1 MRFAIASLLVAFS
14 LTACGGSS
22 GLRLERLESSVQK
35 PSNIAVYFTVET
47 SEGEPVAGLEA
58 DAFQIYEDGKL
69 VSVHE
74 SKQTIL
80 NPEVAVE
87 HFTLLLVDM
96 SGSVTESDDLPTIVA
111 GASSFAERLGNVT
124 KVAIYAFDGRKEIV
138 PVADFT
144 NNKGRVSNA
153 AEKLD
158 GFNAKDPSTNLNGAV
173 VSALE
178 VLDKKLSRSR
188 MPLRFG
194 TLVVF
199 TDGSDRASRVDRET
213 LLGAIDETEH
223 EIYVIGV
230 GSEIDEG
237 ELSEIGVTDVVI
249 QPNREE
255 ISQAF
260 EDTASRI
267 EAMSQRYYLLG
278 YCSPAR
284 AGDHKVKIVA
294 NGMGKSGS
302 LSYEFSAQGFR
313 PDCNPEKKP
322 AFSLTRAA
330 K

>member
-1 MRFAIASLLVAFS
+1 MRLVLALIVVIGS
-14 LTACGGSS
+14 ACGGSS
-22 GLRLERLESSVQK
+22 GLRLERLDSSVQK

-47 SEGEPVAGLEA
+47 HEGEPVAGL
-58 DAFQIYEDGKL
+58 DAESFDIYEDGKL

-80 NPEVAVE
+80 NPEVATE

-96 SGSVTESDDLPTIVA
+96 SGSITESDDVPTIVA
-111 GASSFAERLGNVT
+111 GASSFAETLGNVQ

-138 PVADFT
+138 PIADFT
-144 NNKGRVSNA
+144 SSKGRVNNA
-153 AEKLD
+153 AERLD
-158 GFNAKDPSTNLNGAV
+158 GFNSRDPSTNLNGAV
-173 VSALE
+173 VAALQ
-178 VLDKKLSRSR
+178 VLDRKLARSR
-188 MPLRFG
+188 LPLRFG

-199 TDGSDRASRVDRET
+199 TDGSDRAARVDRET
-213 LLGAIDETEH
+213 LQAALDETEH

-237 ELSEIGVTDVVI
+237 ELNEIGITDVVI
-249 QPNREE
+249 KPNRQE
-255 ISQAF
+255 ITQAF
-260 EDTASRI
+260 EETAARI

-284 AGDHKVKIVA
+284 AGQHKVKIVA
-294 NGMGKSGS
+294 KGMGKSGS
-302 LSYEFSAQGFR
+302 LSYEFSAAGFR